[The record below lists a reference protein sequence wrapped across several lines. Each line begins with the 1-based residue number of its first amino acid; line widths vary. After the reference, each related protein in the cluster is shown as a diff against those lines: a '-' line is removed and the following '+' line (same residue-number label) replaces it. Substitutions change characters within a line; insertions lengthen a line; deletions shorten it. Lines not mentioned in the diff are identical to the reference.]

1 MSTRLRACLQRP
13 ACVGCLIN
21 MIKTTK
27 WDLGLLSVLFHDSAI
42 RCNQAGVLLKSWS
55 FVVPYQVYT
64 RDLSLPKHGPF
75 APKGKAS
82 TWNKKRSG
90 NEYLPNM
97 TDDKHFPSNPPIGF
111 ICSRSKHQLVATLDF
126 VLHPQSIMQRRA
138 VPWLC
143 RSGWMIRPSVSKEI
157 KVRTGWKVGNRGFMS
172 EKGEKQKTD
181 TKAIC
186 RVVFIS
192 NPWRVAIK
200 PADYIPLLFYSYL

>member
-1 MSTRLRACLQRP
+1 MVGSGFWVPHRSGKYKERVASEVFRLLVVTVFSCFKTTMSTRLRACLQRP

-90 NEYLPNM
+90 NEYLPTM

-111 ICSRSKHQLVATLDF
+111 ICSRSWIISAKHQLVATLDF
-126 VLHPQSIMQRRA
+126 VLHP
-138 VPWLC
+138 
-143 RSGWMIRPSVSKEI
+143 
-157 KVRTGWKVGNRGFMS
+157 
-172 EKGEKQKTD
+172 
-181 TKAIC
+181 
-186 RVVFIS
+186 
-192 NPWRVAIK
+192 
-200 PADYIPLLFYSYL
+200 